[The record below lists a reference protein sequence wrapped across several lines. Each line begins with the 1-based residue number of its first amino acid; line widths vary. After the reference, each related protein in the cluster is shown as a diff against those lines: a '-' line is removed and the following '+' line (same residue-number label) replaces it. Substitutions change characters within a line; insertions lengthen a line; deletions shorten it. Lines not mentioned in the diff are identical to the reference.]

1 MELANFVIGIVALMV
16 AVVAAIIAIPP
27 FAEFIFGVSKV
38 KLRFGESSEQ
48 DHKLLLCE
56 IHNLPIKSRFLRAPG
71 ITRSP
76 AEVFASFDI
85 REHGTDKIVGSAY
98 RALLTDGRN
107 ADVAS
112 LTLMSR
118 PGPPIVFVI
127 VQHGDKGAATRN
139 HAPMQQSNVMLP
151 PGEYFAD
158 LKVAWG
164 EAVSAAAK
172 SFTVASSKD
181 GTYWTERK
189 IKEDW

>member
-1 MELANFVIGIVALMV
+1 V
-16 AVVAAIIAIPP
+16 PP
-27 FAEFIFGVSKV
+27 FAEFIWGGSKV

-48 DHKLLLCE
+48 GHKLLLCE
-56 IHNLPIKSRFLRAPG
+56 IHNLPVKSRFLRAIG

-85 REHGTDKIVGSAY
+85 REHGNNKIVASAY

-107 ADVAS
+107 ADVES
-112 LTLMSR
+112 LTLISR
-118 PGPPIVFVI
+118 PGPPIVLVI
-127 VQHGDKGAATRN
+127 VQHGDNGATATN
-139 HAPMQQSNVMLP
+139 HAPMQQSTAMLP

-164 EAVSAAAK
+164 EAVSAVAQ
-172 SFTVASSKD
+172 SFTVNSSKD